1 MLYFKDDNL
10 DRPSRCHPSAKEKW
24 LAFKIANFIILLIF
38 TVIAWASYDPAG
50 RSWVKAKTFHESLK
64 DPKIKYKRSKN
75 SARNW
80 RQREAMREYERSWDN
95 RCRAF
100 CCFLTLKDGGRSSGK
115 NFSEVAKL
123 LSDFFRDLDV
133 VPSDVVAGLSLM
145 RVQQK
150 ALRVERVQKSV
161 DGVFRFLSG
170 VSITNESKFL
180 DLTNDLVVGE
190 LQSMLHYFHYSLAI
204 YGWPMYIMANSPTK
218 WCRLLNYTR
227 CCGNASSLGPLGF
240 GCIGRPAV
248 DADTIVEG
256 STLADEHLPL
266 NTGRHIGPTVGD
278 NCCLC
283 NRAAIEETCLD
294 HNYRII
300 YITYQVAV
308 EKPPFFVAVDLDKMS
323 IVISIRGTL
332 SLYDVSLPTF
342 LPIVFNLIF
351 L

>member
-1 MLYFKDDNL
+1 MLG
-10 DRPSRCHPSAKEKW
+10 
-24 LAFKIANFIILLIF
+24 FKISNFVVLLLF
-38 TVIAWASYDPAG
+38 AFIAWASYDPAG

-95 RCRAF
+95 RCRTF
-100 CCFLTLKDGGRSSGK
+100 CCFLTIKDGGRSSGK
-115 NFSEVAKL
+115 NFTEVAKL

-150 ALRVERVQKSV
+150 ALRVERVQKSI

-170 VSITNESKFL
+170 VPITNESKFL

-190 LQSMLHYFHYSLAI
+190 LRSMLHYFHYSLAI

-227 CCGNASSLGPLGF
+227 CCGNTSTLNPM
-240 GCIGRPAV
+240 GCIGQPAV

-256 STLADEHLPL
+256 TLFDENIPL
-266 NTGRHIGPTVGD
+266 NTTRHIGPTPGD

-308 EKPPFFVAVDLDKMS
+308 EKPPFFLAVDLDKMS

-332 SLYDVSLPTF
+332 SLYDVSCTNILFVFVNF
-342 LPIVFNLIF
+342 LF
-351 L
+351 